1 MLSVILYGRN
11 DSHGYN
17 LHKRGALSL
26 NCIAEVLSEDSD
38 ELIFV
43 DYNTPDELPTFP
55 EALADTLTD
64 RCKQRL
70 RILRVRPS
78 YHAQFVGKTR
88 LVALECQSRNIAA
101 RRSNPKNRWIL
112 STNTDM
118 IFCTKDVRASLSSV
132 IGDLED
138 GFYHLPRFEVPEG
151 FWERM
156 ARHDPHAAIKAMR
169 ANAKDFHMNEVVYG
183 YFDNLY
189 DGPGDFQLFTRQD
202 YFDVHGFDERMI
214 HGWHADANMARRMKL
229 FRGKVST
236 AFDAVAGY
244 HCGHTRQATSLHGG
258 GKRIENSQATFIADI
273 TDPRAPWQAETWGAP
288 EWDIE
293 EVRLS
298 AKDHYFQAL
307 KAAVPKAG
315 PAYTEAALS
324 VESYGKVG
332 YETEHVLPHLCDLM
346 FNLPSN
352 QDIFFF
358 GDDAVMAK
366 GVKAFLDTAGRSPHF
381 MLAEEVLVHQPG
393 LEDFDALRIPFEEA
407 VERASLFI
415 IQHPSYG
422 RHPEPQRKML
432 EWLCYR
438 LLSIIVDAE
447 RLKPVSQ
454 RRRVIVV
461 NGIHNGLS
469 LQVETGLA
477 PTSMPYSSRL
487 RQGFVVE
494 LLPPGEQQGYV
505 PEERELLLACLTGLA
520 AGDPPKGWEAL
531 GLQLAAIVAQPDE
544 WEGFGLTEA
553 VAVRL
558 EPAIAAAVQSAIDLT
573 AEPPVAIE
581 QRDGATNRLC
591 SGSDWSNH
599 EWIQVER
606 RYFGTEVTGFVERS
620 RWVWERISL
629 TTNISRYFPLDR
641 LKTAK
646 LLVIGDEPDIVA
658 ALLAH
663 CGYQVVYATVAELAA
678 GRADPET
685 WAETLNPAWLNIPP
699 TPVPWRTAK
708 PGEAKEHFDGLV
720 LSAPA
725 WIEQGHDEWDRVLS
739 LIDPLI
745 DAGTPF
751 FGSLSVQM
759 DTLIHEGSLSLL
771 EWKRLFAEDGP
782 LGSRGF
788 TQLGAFDDRIP
799 LDTVVR
805 FEAKE
810 GEGLLPGFSFGRE
823 VFVTSA
829 VVAATWPKALKPGWK
844 WRLTW
849 PAPQDRF
856 HQRLRRKIM
865 ISTQDRAF
873 LRQLL
878 QDLAAGKP
886 RPGWERMAPEIA
898 SATAD
903 DPSLFGVSPQAGA
916 AIFTKANAVIREAIA
931 RSAAEP
937 IVVGLRP
944 EVRTRLASTED
955 WEDSHWL
962 TRAVGLFSSDIAHI
976 FNRSWWTWERISL
989 VGNLLASGV
998 TPERTRVLVVSP
1010 QADHLAHLVSHLRFQ
1025 TTCVTGDELLGGKD
1039 ASSDWKAMMKS
1050 AWLKPVRPVQFWRDV
1065 KADQRFDAIIMLQNS
1080 VLELPAEEADALFKR
1095 LEPLMAPKGM
1105 LHAGFRVDLA
1115 ARDTPGAV
1123 SLAAWQDLFGKT
1135 GPLGGRGFAPVGKID
1150 PRTPLDTVIRFGGFD
1165 EDETLP
1171 ALSFGSKIAF
1181 FTVAVTSALW
1191 PKKLAPAPASAPPQL
1206 TDASFDPAAVRVPYI
1221 DEAASAGEVNGAKL
1235 AKPARGRPP
1244 DMRLLFSGWKQRL
1257 GG

>member
-1 MLSVILYGRN
+1 MLSLVLYGRN

-26 NCIAEVLSEDSD
+26 NCLAEVLSEESD

-64 RCKQRL
+64 QAKKRL

-101 RRSNPKNRWIL
+101 RRSNPENRWIL

-118 IFCTKDVRASLSSV
+118 IFCPKDPRASLSQV
-132 IGDLED
+132 IGALED

-151 FWERM
+151 FWERLK
-156 ARHDPHAAIKAMR
+156 RDDPQAAIAAMR
-169 ANAKDFHMNEVVYG
+169 SHAKNFHMNEVVYG

-236 AFDAVAGY
+236 AFDNVFGY

-258 GKRIENSQATFIADI
+258 GKRIENSQATYIADV
-273 TDPRAPWQAETWGAP
+273 TDPYAPWQAETWGAP
-288 EWDIE
+288 DWDIE

-307 KAAVPKAG
+307 KAAVPEPG
-315 PAYTEAALS
+315 PAYTEVALS

-332 YETEHVLPHLCDLM
+332 YDTQHVLPHLCDLL
-346 FNLPSN
+346 FNLPAG

-358 GDDAVMAK
+358 GEDAVMAK
-366 GVKAFLDTAGRSPHF
+366 GLKAFLDTAGRAPKF
-381 MLAEEVLVHQPG
+381 MLAEEVLAQQPG
-393 LEDFDALRIPFEEA
+393 LEDFDALRVPFEAA
-407 VERASLFI
+407 VERASLFV

-447 RLKPVSQ
+447 RLKPANK
-454 RRRVIVV
+454 RRRIIVV

-469 LQVETGLA
+469 MQVETGLA

-487 RQGFVVE
+487 RQGFVVDRVP
-494 LLPPGEQQGYV
+494 LSLDQSYV
-505 PEERELLLACLTGLA
+505 REERELLTACLTGLA
-520 AGDPPKGWEAL
+520 AGDPPKGWQAVA
-531 GLQLAAIVAQPDE
+531 LQLARIVAQPAERED
-544 WEGFGLTEA
+544 FGLTDA
-553 VAVRL
+553 VAAKL
-558 EPAIAAAVQSAIDLT
+558 EPMISAAVQSAIDLT

-599 EWIQVER
+599 EWIEVER
-606 RYFGTEVTGFVERS
+606 RYFGTEVTGFLDRS

-629 TTNISRYFPLDR
+629 TTNITRYFPLDR

-663 CGYQVVYATVAELAA
+663 CGYQVVYATVEELAA
-678 GRADPET
+678 GKADPDA

-699 TPVPWRTAK
+699 TPVPWKAAQ
-708 PGEAKEHFDGLV
+708 PGQPKDHFDGIV

-725 WIEQGHDEWDRVLS
+725 WVEQGHDEWDRVLS
-739 LIDPLI
+739 MIDPLI
-745 DAGTPF
+745 EPGTPF

-788 TQLGAFDDRIP
+788 IQLGEFDARIP

-810 GEGLLPGFSFGRE
+810 GEGLLPGFSFGRG

-829 VVAATWPKALKPGWK
+829 VVAAIWPKALQTGWK

-849 PAPQDRF
+849 PAPQDHF
-856 HQRLRRKIM
+856 HQRLQRKVM
-865 ISTQDRAF
+865 VSTQDRTF

-878 QDLAAGKP
+878 QDLSAGKP
-886 RPGWERMAPEIA
+886 RPGWERLAPEIA

-903 DPSLFGVSPQAGA
+903 DPTAFGITPEAGA
-916 AIFTKANAVIREAIA
+916 AIFDKARTAIRAAIA
-931 RSAAEP
+931 RSAVEP
-937 IVVGLRP
+937 ATVGLRSDA
-944 EVRTRLASTED
+944 RTRLASTED

-962 TRAVGLFSSDIAHI
+962 TRAVGLFSSDIVHM
-976 FNRSWWTWERISL
+976 FNRSWWSWERISL
-989 VGNLLASGV
+989 VGNLLASGAI
-998 TPERTRVLVVSP
+998 PQNTRVLVVSP
-1010 QADHLAHLVSHLRFQ
+1010 QADHISHLISHLRFQ
-1025 TTCVTGDELLGGKD
+1025 TTVVTVDELLGGQD
-1039 ASSDWKAMMKS
+1039 ASADWKAMMKT
-1050 AWLKPVRPVQFWRDV
+1050 AWLKPVRPVQFWKDR
-1065 KADQRFDAIIMLQNS
+1065 KAGQKFDAVVMLQNS
-1080 VLELPAEEADALFKR
+1080 ALELPPLEADALFKA
-1095 LEPLMAPKGM
+1095 LEPLLAPKAM
-1105 LHAGFRVDLA
+1105 LHAGFRVNLA
-1115 ARDTPGAV
+1115 AQDTGGAIP
-1123 SLAAWQDLFGKT
+1123 LGAWQDLFGKA
-1135 GPLGGRGFAPVGKID
+1135 GPLGARGFTAQGGID
-1150 PRTPLDTVIRFGGFD
+1150 RRTPLDNVIRYAAFNQ
-1165 EDETLP
+1165 DETLP
-1171 ALSFGSKIAF
+1171 GMSFGVGDAF
-1181 FTVAVTSALW
+1181 FTVAVTSAMW
-1191 PKKLAPAPASAPPQL
+1191 PKALAAAPAVTPPLIAEPFDPEAVKVPYTDEASAVEATVTALGEP
-1206 TDASFDPAAVRVPYI
+1206 AVR
-1221 DEAASAGEVNGAKL
+1221 G
-1235 AKPARGRPP
+1235 RG
-1244 DMRLLFSGWKQRL
+1244 LFSGWKQRL

>member
-1 MLSVILYGRN
+1 MLSVVLYGRN

-26 NCIAEVLSEDSD
+26 NCIAEVLSEDAD

-64 RCKQRL
+64 QCKKRL

-101 RRSNPKNRWIL
+101 RRSNPENRWIL

-118 IFCTKDVRASLSSV
+118 IFCTKDARASLSSV
-132 IGDLED
+132 IGGLED

-156 ARHDPHAAIKAMR
+156 ARHDPQAAIQAMR
-169 ANAKDFHMNEVVYG
+169 ANARDFHLNEVVYG

-288 EWDIE
+288 DWDIE
-293 EVRLS
+293 EIRLT

-307 KAAVPKAG
+307 KAAVPTAG
-315 PAYTEAALS
+315 PAYTEVALS

-332 YETEHVLPHLCDLM
+332 YETQHVLPHLCDLL
-346 FNLPSN
+346 FNLPSD
-352 QDIFFF
+352 QEIFFF

-366 GVKAFLDTAGRSPHF
+366 GVKAFLDTAGRSPSF
-381 MLAEEVLVHQPG
+381 LLAEEVLAHQPG

-422 RHPEPQRKML
+422 RRPEPERKML

-447 RLKPVSQ
+447 RLKPAGQ

-494 LLPPGEQQGYV
+494 LLPPGEQQSYV
-505 PEERELLLACLTGLA
+505 QEERDLLIACLTGLA
-520 AGDPPKGWEAL
+520 ADNPPKGWEAL
-531 GLQLAAIVAQPDE
+531 ALQLAGIVAQQDQ
-544 WEGFGLTEA
+544 WEDFGLTEA
-553 VAVRL
+553 VAATL
-558 EPAIAAAVQSAIDLT
+558 EPVIGAALRNAIDLC
-573 AEPPVAIE
+573 AEPPAPIE
-581 QRDGATNRLC
+581 HRDGATNRLC

-606 RYFGTEVTGFVERS
+606 RYFGTEVTGFLERS

-629 TTNISRYFPLDR
+629 TTNITRYFPLDR

-663 CGYQVVYATVAELAA
+663 CGYQVVYATVEELAA

-699 TPVPWRTAK
+699 TPVPWQAAEPGQPK
-708 PGEAKEHFDGLV
+708 PHFDGIV

-725 WIEQGHDEWDRVLS
+725 WIEQGHDEWDRVLG

-771 EWKRLFAEDGP
+771 EWKKLFAEDGP

-788 TQLGAFDDRIP
+788 IQLGAFDDRIP

-810 GEGLLPGFSFGRE
+810 GEGLLPGFSFGRG

-829 VVAATWPKALKPGWK
+829 VVAAVWPKALKPGWK

-849 PAPQDRF
+849 PAPQDRL
-856 HQRLRRKIM
+856 HQRLQRKVM
-865 ISTQDRAF
+865 VSTQDRAF
-873 LRQLL
+873 LRGMLR
-878 QDLAAGKP
+878 DLASGKP
-886 RPGWERMAPEIA
+886 PPGWERMAPEIA

-903 DPSLFGVSPQAGA
+903 DPSLFGISPQAGA
-916 AIFTKANAVIREAIA
+916 AIFDKAQAVIRNAIA

-937 IVVGLRP
+937 VVVGPRP
-944 EVRTRLASTED
+944 EIRTRLASTED

-962 TRAVGLFSSDIAHI
+962 TRAVGLFSSDVAHM

-1010 QADHLAHLVSHLRFQ
+1010 QADHVSHLVSHLRFQ
-1025 TTCVTGDELLGGKD
+1025 TTCVTVDELLGGRD
-1039 ASSDWKAMMKS
+1039 ASADWKAMMKT

-1065 KADQRFDAIIMLQNS
+1065 KADQRFDAIVMLQNS
-1080 VLELPAEEADALFKR
+1080 LLELPAEEADALFKV
-1095 LEPLMAPKGM
+1095 LEPLMAPKAI
-1105 LHAGFRVDLA
+1105 LHAGFRVDLTA
-1115 ARDTPGAV
+1115 QETHGAV
-1123 SLAAWQDLFGKT
+1123 SLAAWQNLFEKT
-1135 GPLGGRGFAPVGKID
+1135 GPLGGRGFTPLGGVD
-1150 PRTPLDTVIRFGGFD
+1150 SRTPLDNVIRFAAFN

-1171 ALSFGSKIAF
+1171 GMSFGMGDAF

-1191 PKKLAPAPASAPPQL
+1191 PRKLEPAPASTPQL
-1206 TDASFDPAAVRVPYI
+1206 SNPPFDPAAVAVPYT
-1221 DEAASAGEVNGAKL
+1221 DEAASAGEVDEVEP
-1235 AKPARGRPP
+1235 AKPAPRGRASG
-1244 DMRLLFSGWKQRL
+1244 MRVLFSGWKQRL